1 MKIHL
6 KDKHKLL
13 YNKPTRKKNKSE
25 HREKSKGSEQNWKKQ
40 AKKPKR
46 NILVNSII
54 KLSFFA
60 FVIYA
65 LISIISV
72 QVDISD
78 KKDQMAILKVQEQE
92 LSAKNAECERILDAK
107 DEKEYMQRLAMD
119 KLGYAYPEWS

>member
-1 MKIHL
+1 MK
-6 KDKHKLL
+6 KA
-13 YNKPTRKKNKSE
+13 SE
-25 HREKSKGSEQNWKKQ
+25 
-40 AKKPKR
+40 KKPKR

-119 KLGYAYPEWS
+119 KLGYAYPNEVRYYDISRN